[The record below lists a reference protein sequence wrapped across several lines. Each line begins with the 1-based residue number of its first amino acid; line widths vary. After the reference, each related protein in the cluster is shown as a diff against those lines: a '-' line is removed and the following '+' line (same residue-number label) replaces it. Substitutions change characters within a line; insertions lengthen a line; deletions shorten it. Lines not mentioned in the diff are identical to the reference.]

1 MALPVVSICIPA
13 YKAGAFI
20 GETLASIRAQTFS
33 EWEVVVVED
42 GSHDNTEDIVRA
54 FAETVAQPV
63 GFQRHTANQGLPA
76 TRNTAIAGSRG
87 QWIALIDSDDLW
99 TPHHLEHAVAHARK
113 TGADLVHTGVIM
125 FDSDTGKDLELRVP
139 SAASIAALPLSLFR
153 GDYPIQPSS
162 TLIRRD
168 TLNKAG
174 GFDPKCRYV
183 EDRELWC
190 RLARAGARISYVD
203 ALTCRYRQHAGAMT
217 KNAPAMA
224 VGVAEVF
231 ERNADWSLIPA
242 ELRRERASS
251 AWLDAGRLI
260 LRADPHGARVHFA
273 KARRH
278 RRSPRILAYSAAA
291 CLLGLLKSKPKSAPK
306 S

>member
-1 MALPVVSICIPA
+1 MPTPLVSICIPA
-13 YKAGAFI
+13 YKAGPFI
-20 GETLASIRAQTFS
+20 YETLLSIHAQTFTD
-33 EWEVVVVED
+33 WEVIVIED
-42 GSHDNTEDIVRA
+42 GSKDNTEQIVHA
-54 FAETVAQPV
+54 FAEASTQPV
-63 GFQRHTANQGLPA
+63 GFQRHTVNQGLPA
-76 TRNTAIAGSRG
+76 TRNTAIAAARG
-87 QWIALIDSDDLW
+87 EWIALIDSDDLW

-113 TGADLVHTGVIM
+113 SGADLVHTGVIM

-139 SAASIAALPLSLFR
+139 SAAAIAALPLSLFR

-168 TLNKAG
+168 TLTKAG

-224 VGVAEVF
+224 LGVAEVF
-231 ERNADWSLIPA
+231 ERNTDWAAIPL
-242 ELRRERASS
+242 EIRRERASS

-260 LRADPHGARVHFA
+260 LRTDPRTARAYFA

-278 RRSPRILAYSAAA
+278 SRAPRILAYSAAA
-291 CLLGLLKSKPKSAPK
+291 FLLSLVKGRPPQPSS
-306 S
+306 